1 MKPSGSPPPAIAP
14 VGLSPRTIDLTGR
27 RALVCGASQG
37 IGEAT
42 ARQLAAQGAGVILL
56 ARSAERL
63 RAIAAEITD
72 EVRSE
77 PEARRPSPRVL
88 AVDLANHAS
97 TRAEVEQELASGGP
111 IHIVINN
118 TGGPAPGAIL
128 DADAAA
134 FLKGFTEHVLA
145 AQLLASLLVPGMK
158 RAGFGR
164 IINVISTSAKQP
176 IPNLGVSNTIRGAMS
191 SWAKTLAGELAPHG
205 ITVNNILPGYTNTP
219 RLHAILQAMS
229 AREGKALETVTDEW
243 RSVIPAGRFA
253 DPAEIAAAIGFLA
266 SPAASYVNGIH
277 LPVDG
282 GRLSTL

>member
-1 MKPSGSPPPAIAP
+1 MIQPGSPSQTAP
-14 VGLSPRTIDLTGR
+14 IGLSRQTIDLAGR

-42 ARQLAAQGAGVILL
+42 ARQLASQGAGIVLL
-56 ARSAERL
+56 ARSADRL
-63 RAIAAEITD
+63 AAIAAD
-72 EVRSE
+72 L
-77 PEARRPSPRVL
+77 AAGKGGAPRVL
-88 AVDLANHAS
+88 ASDIGDLAGLRTA
-97 TRAEVEQELASGGP
+97 VEHELDTGGP
-111 IHIVINN
+111 IHILINN
-118 TGGPAPGAIL
+118 TGGPAPGPIL
-128 DADAAA
+128 AADPAA

-145 AQLLASLLVPGMK
+145 AQLLATLLVPGMK

-164 IINVISTSAKQP
+164 IVNVISTSAKQP

-205 ITVNNILPGYTNTP
+205 ITVNNLLPGYTNTP
-219 RLHAILQAMS
+219 RLQAILEAMA
-229 AREGKALETVTDEW
+229 AREGKSVAAVTEEW
-243 RSVIPAGRFA
+243 RGVIPVGRFA

>member
-1 MKPSGSPPPAIAP
+1 MIQSGPAATTP
-14 VGLSPRTIDLTGR
+14 ATAGLSARTIDLTGK

-37 IGEAT
+37 IGEAA
-42 ARQLAAQGAGVILL
+42 ARQLASQGAAVVLL
-56 ARSAERL
+56 ARSADRL
-63 RAIAAEITD
+63 AAIAAEITA
-72 EVRSE
+72 S
-77 PEARRPSPRVL
+77 AKAQTRVL
-88 AVDLANHAS
+88 ASDIGDLAGLRSAIEH
-97 TRAEVEQELASGGP
+97 ELDTGGP
-111 IHIVINN
+111 IHILINN
-118 TGGPAPGAIL
+118 TGGPAPGPLLA
-128 DADAAA
+128 AEPAA

-145 AQLLASLLVPGMK
+145 AQLLASILVPGMK

-164 IINVISTSAKQP
+164 IVNVISTSAKQP

-219 RLHAILQAMS
+219 RLQAILEAMA
-229 AREGKALETVTDEW
+229 AREGKSVAAVTEEW
-243 RSVIPAGRFA
+243 RGVIPLGRFA
-253 DPAEIAAAIGFLA
+253 DPAEIAAAIGFLT

>member
-1 MKPSGSPPPAIAP
+1 MIQPGSPSQTAP
-14 VGLSPRTIDLTGR
+14 LGLSRQTIDLAGK

-37 IGEAT
+37 IGEAA
-42 ARQLAAQGAGVILL
+42 ARQLAAQGAGVVLL
-56 ARSAERL
+56 ARSADRL
-63 RAIAAEITD
+63 AAIATEIAAEAKAD
-72 EVRSE
+72 
-77 PEARRPSPRVL
+77 PPAPAPRVL
-88 AVDLANHAS
+88 AHDIGDSAGL
-97 TRAEVEQELASGGP
+97 RATIERELADAGP
-111 IHIVINN
+111 IHILVNN
-118 TGGPAPGAIL
+118 TGGPAPGPIL
-128 DADAAA
+128 AADPTA

-164 IINVISTSAKQP
+164 IVNVISTSAKQP

-219 RLHAILQAMS
+219 RLHAILESMAT
-229 AREGKALETVTDEW
+229 REGKRLEAVTEEW

>member
-1 MKPSGSPPPAIAP
+1 MIQPGSPPQAPAAQ
-14 VGLSPRTIDLTGR
+14 GLSSRTIDLSGR

-42 ARQLAAQGAGVILL
+42 ARQLASQGAGVVLL
-56 ARSAERL
+56 ARSADRL
-63 RAIAAEITD
+63 QAIAAEIAAAAKTG
-72 EVRSE
+72 
-77 PEARRPSPRVL
+77 PTAPPAPRVL
-88 AVDLANHAS
+88 AADIGDAARL
-97 TRAEVEQELASGGP
+97 RAAVEHELEDGGP
-111 IHIVINN
+111 IHVLVNN
-118 TGGPAPGAIL
+118 TGGPPPGPIL
-128 DADAAA
+128 AAEPAA

-164 IINVISTSAKQP
+164 IVNVISTSAKQP

-205 ITVNNILPGYTNTP
+205 ITVNNLLPGYTNTP
-219 RLHAILQAMS
+219 RLQSILEAMA
-229 AREGKALETVTDEW
+229 AREGKRLETVTDEW
-243 RSVIPAGRFA
+243 RSVIPLGRFA